1 MLVYENKLMKN
12 CIKSVL
18 LFSLLLFA
26 CTKSSDNKTNV
37 SLIGKWRLTETLV
50 DPGDG
55 SGKWTKV
62 NSDDYIQF
70 TEDSTYQTN
79 KPATGD
85 IVKFSLPT
93 DSTITF
99 IYVTG
104 QSSSYYYKINGNEL
118 TIMGGCYEA
127 CGSKYVK
134 QD

>member
-1 MLVYENKLMKN
+1 MYEIKHMKN
-12 CIKSVL
+12 IIRIVL
-18 LFSLLLFA
+18 FFSLLLFA

-37 SLIGKWRLTETLV
+37 SLIGKWRLTETLA

-70 TEDSTYQTN
+70 TEDSIYQTN

-85 IVKFSLPT
+85 IIKFSLPT

-99 IYVTG
+99 IYVNG
-104 QSSSYYYKINGNEL
+104 QTSRYYYKINGNEL

-127 CGSKYVK
+127 CGSKYIK